1 MFLEVIRLLI
11 MKARIE
17 GHEMAVAQAVKKPT
31 LFQGKKSRAE
41 MLKWGAHSSPGFDTL
56 SLSNHA

>member
-17 GHEMAVAQAVKKPT
+17 GHEMAVAQAVKKAT
-31 LFQGKKSRAE
+31 LLQGKMPKFLTE
-41 MLKWGAHSSPGFDTL
+41 FEKTL
-56 SLSNHA
+56 S